1 MMNQNMEIT
10 EESLGREIFGPL
22 GGIIELGAVAEAG
35 PERPL
40 GRVSVTGF
48 VARHREALDRVTLG
62 IQEIGNFDSTIM
74 AMIDELGWNQDH
86 EITASSLLLWSGA
99 IQEFSP
105 QLESAESVQRMLRAG
120 NDLQMTRL
128 LHALVGAAVCRHEIV
143 KTSAPRIACTLRNAA
158 NLLGVDPSDAAHI
171 TFRMWRTAFLPA
183 ILMPSTSASAT
194 TRALYRGFAHELED
208 LLN

>member
-22 GGIIELGAVAEAG
+22 GGIIELGAVADAG

-40 GRVSVTGF
+40 ESVSVTDF
-48 VARHREALDRVTLG
+48 VARHREVLDRATLE
-62 IQEIGNFDSTIM
+62 IQKIGNFDSTIM

-86 EITASSLLLWSGA
+86 EITAPSLLLWSGA

-105 QLESAESVQRMLRAG
+105 QLEDAESVQRMLRTG

-128 LHALVGAAVCRHEIV
+128 LHALVGAAAFRGEIV
-143 KTSAPRIACTLRNAA
+143 SISAPRIAYTLKSAA
-158 NLLGVDPSDAAHI
+158 ILLGIDQNDATRL

-183 ILMPSTSASAT
+183 ILMPSTPASAT
-194 TRALYRGFAHELED
+194 TRTLYRGFAHELED